1 MSTRRAAAVRRQLH
15 PTDSG
20 FTLIELL
27 LVVVIL
33 GIIAAP
39 LANVVTSFFINSAT
53 TTARLSGSHDEQL
66 AAAYFSQDVANLGIR
81 DQSSLVAGQSVW
93 TGSFPAGSCGAGVG
107 TPVVLLAWDDVA
119 WAGAAA
125 QDTVDQ
131 AAYVVQTVAGEAQLH
146 RIFCTGPSIGSQS
159 VSSDV
164 VIAHNIATPL
174 PGVTCAGTG
183 CPSAGPTVPASIT
196 LTLNLRSSDPGNRG
210 QTLQVSLTGQRRQ
223 T

>member
-1 MSTRRAAAVRRQLH
+1 MSTRREGDA
-15 PTDSG
+15 G

-66 AAAYFSQDVANLGIR
+66 ATAYFAQDVANLGTR
-81 DQSSLVAGQSVW
+81 DQTSLVAAQSVW
-93 TGSFPAGSCGAGVG
+93 TGAFPAGTCGAGVG

-119 WAGAAA
+119 WTGSAA
-125 QDTVDQ
+125 QATVDQ
-131 AAYVVQTVAGEAQLH
+131 AAYVLQAVSGQTQLH
-146 RIFCTGPSIGSQS
+146 RLFCTGASLTSQS
-159 VSSDV
+159 VSSDA
-164 VIAHNIATPL
+164 VIAHNIVAPL
-174 PGVTCAGTG
+174 PIVACAGTG
-183 CPSAGPTVPASIT
+183 CPTSGPTVPGSIT

-210 QTLQVSLTGQRRQ
+210 QTLQVTLTGQRRQ

>member
-1 MSTRRAAAVRRQLH
+1 MNGRRAAAVRRRLH
-15 PTDSG
+15 ANDSG

-93 TGSFPAGSCGAGVG
+93 TGSFPAGSCGAGIG

-119 WAGAAA
+119 WTGSAA
-125 QDTVDQ
+125 QGTIDE
-131 AAYVVQTVAGEAQLH
+131 AAYVVQTVSGETQLH
-146 RIFCTGPSIGSQS
+146 RLFCTGPSLTSQTLA
-159 VSSDV
+159 SDA
-164 VIAHNIATPL
+164 VIAHNIVTPA
-174 PGVTCAGTG
+174 PTVACAGTG

-196 LTLNLRSSDPGNRG
+196 LTLNLRASDPGNRG
-210 QTLQVSLTGQRRQ
+210 GTLQVSLTGQRRQ